1 MSSRVRLLPTLIG
14 ATGVLLCLRIGAMAA
29 STDAPAADPK
39 AADATA
45 AASSAT
51 PGATPDAAAAAP
63 GGDANGAPQQLAQAG
78 GAPPSSSSETEAVA
92 QTKGEAEVLQNLGE
106 RRAELEAR
114 EKDLGLREQLLVAA
128 ERQLDSRLAD
138 LKQLEQKL
146 DAMMTKRNEQEEA
159 QVASLVK
166 SYESMKPEDA
176 ARIFNRLE
184 RNILVD
190 VSSRMKPAKIGA
202 ILAAMEPARAQD
214 LTVLLAK
221 RLKLNDA
228 AALASPP
235 PVGPA
240 PMPPQADAGASA
252 TPGAASPPPA
262 AAPGSPNG

>member
-1 MSSRVRLLPTLIG
+1 
-14 ATGVLLCLRIGAMAA
+14 
-29 STDAPAADPK
+29 
-39 AADATA
+39 
-45 AASSAT
+45 
-51 PGATPDAAAAAP
+51 
-63 GGDANGAPQQLAQAG
+63 
-78 GAPPSSSSETEAVA
+78 
-92 QTKGEAEVLQNLGE
+92 
-106 RRAELEAR
+106 
-114 EKDLGLREQLLVAA
+114 VAA

-138 LKQLEQKL
+138 LKQLELKL

-166 SYESMKPEDA
+166 SYESMKPDDA

-221 RLKLNDA
+221 RLKLSDA
-228 AALASPP
+228 GALASPP
-235 PVGPA
+235 PAAAA
-240 PMPPQADAGASA
+240 PMPPQADAGASG

-262 AAPGSPNG
+262 ATPNG

>member
-29 STDAPAADPK
+29 SQEPAADPAN
-39 AADATA
+39 AAGDQ
-45 AASSAT
+45 
-51 PGATPDAAAAAP
+51 AAAAP
-63 GGDANGAPQQLAQAG
+63 AQPEAPAAAEGAPADAAATGAPQQLAQATD
-78 GAPPSSSSETEAVA
+78 PQQPSSTETEAVA
-92 QTKGEAEVLQNLGE
+92 QTKGEAEVLQKLGE
-106 RRAELEAR
+106 RRAELDAR

-128 ERQLDSRLAD
+128 ERQLDSRLSE

-146 DAMMTKRNEQEEA
+146 DAMMTKRNEQEDA
-159 QVASLVK
+159 QIASLVK

-221 RLKLNDA
+221 RLKLNEA
-228 AALASPP
+228 AAMAAPP
-235 PVGPA
+235 PAPA
-240 PMPPQADAGASA
+240 APAADAGASGA
-252 TPGAASPPPA
+252 PGTASAPA
-262 AAPGSPNG
+262 AATPPNG